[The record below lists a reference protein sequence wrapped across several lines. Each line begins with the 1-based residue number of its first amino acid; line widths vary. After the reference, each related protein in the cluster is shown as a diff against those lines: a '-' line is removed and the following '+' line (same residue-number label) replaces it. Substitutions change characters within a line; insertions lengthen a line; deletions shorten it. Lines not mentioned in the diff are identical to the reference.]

1 MPDVDLYMALRE
13 AAESAMERAL
23 EAAAQASGG
32 ELRRG
37 LEDVLQ
43 ALADAIPLAPDHR
56 TTVRLQRVAK
66 TTRQALADLDMGKL
80 AELGALVEQARAD
93 IGTYDLPES

>member
-23 EAAAQASGG
+23 EAAAQARGG
-32 ELRRG
+32 ELRQG

-43 ALADAIPLAPDHR
+43 ALADAIPLAPDQR
-56 TTVRLQRVAK
+56 TTARLQRVAR
-66 TTRQALADLDMGKL
+66 TTRQALTDLDMGKL
-80 AELGALVEQARAD
+80 AELGALVEQAHAD
-93 IGTYDLPES
+93 IGTYDLPEN